1 MLRRL
6 MQQSATYGLA
16 GALPRIA
23 SLILVPVLT
32 RVMAPSEYGIVGI
45 CGIIASLAATF
56 MAFGMNGTLARFY
69 QMPGD
74 PVDRRR
80 MVFTVVVTVLALGAA
95 VTALTL
101 AVGPLVFPILGDSA
115 GFTFYPYA
123 AIAVVSTYVNLPT
136 SLAQSLCYA
145 RQRASVYTMLQ
156 FGSVALM
163 TAFVLILTVGFRG
176 GALGQITGQLIAA
189 VCMLPVGALVLWP
202 HLGKHFSREWM
213 RRALHFGWPL
223 VPHVLFG
230 WALTLSDRLILNRY
244 TSLAQVGVYSLAYSL
259 SMAVMM
265 VTGALNQAWTPM
277 YYRLAEA
284 KDWVSISRGNTVV
297 SVACAAACVALA
309 LFSTE
314 VVTLLAGQAY
324 WGATAFMPIL
334 VGAYYLQS
342 VYFVMCTP
350 IFYGL
355 RTRLVPVLS
364 GVAAAANVTLNLL
377 LIPQY
382 GAMVAAWTTL
392 LAYAIMAGAAWVIGA
407 RMHPQAF
414 AQWRL
419 LRLLVITAL
428 SIAVSVRL
436 ESLPAWDLKTLGL
449 KFLLLAAAGGLV
461 LATRV
466 VTVAEVRT
474 VLAAGRRRLRG
485 A

>member
-1 MLRRL
+1 

-16 GALPRIA
+16 SALPRVA

-32 RVMAPSEYGIVGI
+32 RVMTPSQYGIVGV
-45 CGIIASLAATF
+45 CSIIAAFAATF

-69 QMPGD
+69 QMPGE
-74 PVDRRR
+74 PVERRN
-80 MVFTVVVTVLALGAA
+80 MVVTVVTLVLVLGAG
-95 VTALTL
+95 VTLLTL
-101 AVGPLVFPILGDSA
+101 GIGPLVFPVLGDSSSFA
-115 GFTFYPYA
+115 FYPYA
-123 AIAVVSTYVNLPT
+123 ALAVVSAYINLPG
-136 SLAQSLCYA
+136 SLAQALCYA
-145 RQRASVYTMLQ
+145 RQRATVYAMLQ

-163 TAFVLILTVGFRG
+163 TTFVLILTVGFKG

-189 VCMLPVGALVLWP
+189 VCMLPVGLLVLWP

-213 RRALHFGWPL
+213 GRALRFGWPL
-223 VPHVLFG
+223 LPHALFG

-259 SMAVMM
+259 SMAVTM
-265 VTGALNQAWTPM
+265 VTAALNQAWTPM
-277 YYRLAEA
+277 YYKLANTG
-284 KDWVSISRGNTVV
+284 DWAGISRGNTVV
-297 SVACAAACVALA
+297 SVTCAAACTTLA

-314 VVTLLAGQAY
+314 VVTLLAGEAY

-342 VYFVMCTP
+342 VYFVMSTP
-350 IFYGL
+350 IFYAL

-364 GVAAAANVTLNLL
+364 GLAAGSNIALNLIF
-377 LIPQY
+377 IPRY

-392 LAYAIMAGAAWVIGA
+392 LAYTIMAGAAWVIGA

-428 SIAVSVRL
+428 SIAVSVRV

-466 VTVAEVRT
+466 VTVTEVRT